1 MYGIIVTARQ
11 ERYSVYG
18 EVYGSFA
25 VATDVVYVM
34 NMVEILLDFI
44 RAERDGTWTLHL
56 EAFAATLP

>member
-25 VATDVVYVM
+25 VAADVVYVH
-34 NMVEILLDFI
+34 EHGGDS
-44 RAERDGTWTLHL
+44 AGLHQS
-56 EAFAATLP
+56 